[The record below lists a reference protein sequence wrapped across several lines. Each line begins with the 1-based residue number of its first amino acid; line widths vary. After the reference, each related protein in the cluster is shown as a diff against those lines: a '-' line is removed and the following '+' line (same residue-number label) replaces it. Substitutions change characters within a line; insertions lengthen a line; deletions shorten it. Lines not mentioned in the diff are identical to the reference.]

1 MKLESLMLLKMLSTG
16 ANKQSSMLTD
26 GSMMLELLTLL
37 KMQSN
42 GSKTLPKM
50 SAIGQQMLVSLA
62 FSMMQVTGSKVLMM
76 MQLAGLTELSTL
88 PLTGLKILVK
98 TSRKLSTMLM
108 TFSLMQ
114 VKNSM
119 IGQRRQES
127 LNFSTTLANL
137 SWISLSQLKSGLM
150 TLALLKPL
158 RKLESGLSLRLT
170 QLAMQLKR
178 SGKNSQIG
186 LRPTSQIGSFKQE
199 RISTTLRKMLARGSY
214 KQVRT
219 LVKQLKT
226 LSSGWARKRTG
237 KPSVRLQ

>member
-1 MKLESLMLLKMLSTG
+1 MKLESLLLLKMLSTG
-16 ANKQSSMLTD
+16 ANKQSTMLMD
-26 GSMMLELLTLL
+26 GSMMLELLILL

-42 GSKTLPKM
+42 GSKTLPMM

-62 FSMMQVTGSKVLMM
+62 FSMMQVTGSKVL
-76 MQLAGLTELSTL
+76 STL
-88 PLTGLKILVK
+88 PLNGLKISVK

-114 VKNSM
+114 VQNSI

-127 LNFSTTLANL
+127 LSFSTTLTNQ
-137 SWISLSQLKSGLM
+137 SWISPSQLMSGLM
-150 TLALLKPL
+150 TLALSMPL
-158 RKLESGLSLRLT
+158 RKLESGLSLRLM

-186 LRPTSQIGSFKQE
+186 LRPTSQTGSFKQE
-199 RISTTLRKMLARGSY
+199 KISTTLRKMLAPGSY

-226 LSSGWARKRTG
+226 LSNGWARKRTG

>member
-1 MKLESLMLLKMLSTG
+1 
-16 ANKQSSMLTD
+16 
-26 GSMMLELLTLL
+26 
-37 KMQSN
+37 
-42 GSKTLPKM
+42 
-50 SAIGQQMLVSLA
+50 
-62 FSMMQVTGSKVLMM
+62 M
-76 MQLAGLTELSTL
+76 MQLNGSTELSSL

-137 SWISLSQLKSGLM
+137 SWISLSKLRSGLI
-150 TLALLKPL
+150 TLALLMPL
-158 RKLESGLSLRLT
+158 RKLESGLSLRLM
-170 QLAMQLKR
+170 QLAMQSKR
-178 SGKNSQIG
+178 SGKNSRIG
-186 LRPTSQIGSFKQE
+186 LRPTSQTGSFKQE

-214 KQVRT
+214 KQLWTLVKQLKT

-237 KPSVRLQ
+237 KPSVRL

>member
-1 MKLESLMLLKMLSTG
+1 MKLESLLLLKMLSTG
-16 ANKQSSMLTD
+16 ANKQSTMLMD
-26 GSMMLELLTLL
+26 GSMMLELLILL

-42 GSKTLPKM
+42 GPKTLLRM
-50 SAIGQQMLVSLA
+50 SVNGQQMLVSLA
-62 FSMMQVTGSKVLMM
+62 FSMMQVTGSKVL
-76 MQLAGLTELSTL
+76 STL
-88 PLTGLKILVK
+88 PLNGLKISVK

-114 VKNSM
+114 VQNSI

-127 LNFSTTLANL
+127 LSFSTTLTNQ
-137 SWISLSQLKSGLM
+137 SWISPSQLMSGLM
-150 TLALLKPL
+150 TLALSMPL

-186 LRPTSQIGSFKQE
+186 LRPTSQTGSFKQE

-214 KQVRT
+214 KQVWT